1 MNKFLIVA
9 LAFAAFTG
17 CGDDETPDWVV
28 EITASDRTL
37 PASGVE
43 GSNITVGVYDAANGD
58 APAPQGITV
67 IMQCRD
73 DGGEPTGSFAESATI
88 GEASSLTDTVGLAE
102 FRLSCGRDSGEDYT
116 INCLAISQGSTSVLI
131 PQITCETGS

>member
-88 GEASSLTDTVGLAE
+88 GEASSLTDTVGLVE
-102 FRLSCGRDSGEDYT
+102 FRLSCGQDSGEDYT